1 MTENLRPI
9 KFEKFNLCK
18 QSGFIKRARFKC
30 SKYQAYFCVLSDSF
44 INFHGVEVS
53 IVRHFG
59 YLYADFADEC
69 GFVFHF
75 SINLYKPG
83 KMFVVES
90 CLSIYMYTY
99 VHM

>member
-1 MTENLRPI
+1 M
-9 KFEKFNLCK
+9 
-18 QSGFIKRARFKC
+18 
-30 SKYQAYFCVLSDSF
+30 
-44 INFHGVEVS
+44 S